1 MVKETWLGLFRQ
13 FATTAGSFLALL
25 LLFLLFDLFWV
36 GAQTSERFYGELVSE
51 LQMDVYLSESLS
63 DSMIVGLQEDVI
75 IIDGVTSL
83 AFISKEIA
91 REQLNQQ
98 IGIDL
103 LIGFDTLNPLP
114 RSFVLDFEEDYLNL
128 DDIAHIEDKL
138 ALLPGVTDISYSWR
152 WLEKMEMIKTITIQI
167 GLLLGSLIIL
177 TVLLSSTNS
186 IRLMARSRAVGFRQM
201 LLLGTGRS
209 FIALPFLAEGFLIA
223 GLAAL
228 AGWGAILYS
237 AERVAFSQFVLV
249 LPTIEEIG
257 YYCLICALLGLLSG
271 WLGIRTEMKEG

>member
-114 RSFVLDFEEDYLNL
+114 RSFVLDFEENYLNL

>member
-75 IIDGVTSL
+75 IIDGVASL

>member
-1 MVKETWLGLFRQ
+1 MVKETWLGLFRH
-13 FATTAGSFLALL
+13 FATTAGSLLALL

-63 DSMIVGLQEDVI
+63 DSMIVELQTEVI
-75 IIDGVTSL
+75 VIDGVASL

-98 IGIDL
+98 IGVDL

-114 RSFVLDFEEDYLNL
+114 RSFVLDFEQDHLNL

-138 ALLPGVTDISYSWR
+138 ALLPGVTDINYSWR

-201 LLLGTGRS
+201 LLLGTGRT
-209 FIALPFLAEGFLIA
+209 FIALPFLAEGFIIA
-223 GLAAL
+223 GLAAM
-228 AGWGAILYS
+228 AGWAAILYGV
-237 AERVAFSQFVLV
+237 ERMAFSQFAIV
-249 LPTIEEIG
+249 LPTNEEIG
-257 YYCLICALLGLLSG
+257 YYCLVCALLGLLSG